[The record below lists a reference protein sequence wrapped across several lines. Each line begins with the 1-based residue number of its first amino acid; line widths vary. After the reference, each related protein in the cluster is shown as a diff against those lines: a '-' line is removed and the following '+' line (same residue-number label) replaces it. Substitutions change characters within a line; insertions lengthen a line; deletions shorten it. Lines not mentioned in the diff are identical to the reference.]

1 MKHQSEEEM
10 QHVLSSSKSPLT
22 PGTPV
27 LPCSCFTCC
36 VLADAGSLLC
46 WLIRLSRHLCNLSS
60 AVCHR
65 IIEWLGLGG
74 TFKII
79 QFQHC
84 CCEQGYHPLDQVA
97 QVPQALLCIRSWV
110 VFLEYYLKM
119 RLDSFSSPISSVL
132 LSKVSYS
139 LQERSE

>member
-1 MKHQSEEEM
+1 MSLPTHLGVQKPRLTSGNKCYI
-10 QHVLSSSKSPLT
+10 KSL
-22 PGTPV
+22 
-27 LPCSCFTCC
+27 
-36 VLADAGSLLC
+36 
-46 WLIRLSRHLCNLSS
+46 
-60 AVCHR
+60 R

-97 QVPQALLCIRSWV
+97 QVPQALLRIRSWV